1 MLGWLSSIKA
11 AKRPSTWVQYNQVT
25 RSYILP
31 SLGHLKVKDLR
42 PEHIQGM
49 YTRLLEQGLGVYTVL
64 KIHTV
69 LHSALQQ
76 AVKTGIIGRNP
87 AAPHPSTKR
96 TCNRDG
102 NPQRRPGE
110 HVPHRLQRA
119 SVGGALPFGSS
130 ERYETKG
137 TARVEMERSGL
148 DEANHQGRAATRQT
162 RWRGSHVF
170 CPQNQVWQADY
181 RLGRKNYRLAALS
194 R

>member
-11 AKRPSTWVQYNQVT
+11 AKRTSTWVQYNQVT

-64 KIHTV
+64 KIYTV

-87 AAPHPSTKR
+87 ASLTHPPKEPATEMAILNEDQVSTFLIACK
-96 TCNRDG
+96 G
-102 NPQRRPGE
+102 
-110 HVPHRLQRA
+110 HRWE
-119 SVGGALPFGSS
+119 V
-130 ERYETKG
+130 
-137 TARVEMERSGL
+137 RSTIWL
-148 DEANHQGRAATRQT
+148 
-162 RWRGSHVF
+162 
-170 CPQNQVWQADY
+170 
-181 RLGRKNYRLAALS
+181 
-194 R
+194 